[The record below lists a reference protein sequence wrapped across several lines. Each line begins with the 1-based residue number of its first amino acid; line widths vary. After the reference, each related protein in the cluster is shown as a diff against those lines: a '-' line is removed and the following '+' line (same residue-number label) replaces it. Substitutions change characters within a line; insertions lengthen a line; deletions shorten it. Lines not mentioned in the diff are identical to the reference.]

1 VAHVVAASAHM
12 KEASTQAGL
21 VSTLPATT
29 QSRVL
34 DAQLSAATLHACA
47 AALQRS
53 GVAGGAACGPEEG

>member
-1 VAHVVAASAHM
+1 M

>member
-1 VAHVVAASAHM
+1 MPV
-12 KEASTQAGL
+12 ASTQAGS
-21 VSTLPATT
+21 VSALPAAT

-34 DAQLSAATLHACA
+34 DAQLSAAALHACA